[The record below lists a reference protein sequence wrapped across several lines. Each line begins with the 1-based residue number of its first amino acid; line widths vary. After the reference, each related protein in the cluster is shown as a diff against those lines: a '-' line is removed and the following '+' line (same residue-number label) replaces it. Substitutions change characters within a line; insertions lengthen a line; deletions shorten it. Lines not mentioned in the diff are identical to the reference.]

1 MAESLYARIGGAEA
15 IIAAVDIFYDK
26 VLADPLV
33 QPFFEG
39 IDMEKLAKKQVAFMV
54 HAFGG
59 PSELL
64 GRDLR
69 EAHAQ
74 LVAKRGLGDAHF
86 ERVAE
91 LLQQTL
97 IELGVA
103 NDIVAEAIERIGS
116 LRNEVLNR

>member
-59 PSELL
+59 PSELM
-64 GRDLR
+64 GRNLR
-69 EAHAQ
+69 ESHAK
-74 LVAKRGLGDAHF
+74 LVAERGLGDAHF
-86 ERVAE
+86 DRVAE

-103 NDIVAEAIERIGS
+103 NDIVAEAIARVAS